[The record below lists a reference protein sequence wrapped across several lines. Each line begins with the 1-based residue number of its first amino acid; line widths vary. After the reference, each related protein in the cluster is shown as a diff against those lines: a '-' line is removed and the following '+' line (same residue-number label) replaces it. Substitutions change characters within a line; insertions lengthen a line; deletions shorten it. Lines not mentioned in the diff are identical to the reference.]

1 MRELLS
7 RIDGALGVRYAA
19 AELET
24 IRKALCLELLGISAV
39 TYYTKERLAPDY
51 ERDRKLETALRRLES
66 GEPLQYVIGW
76 VPFCGLQ
83 FKVDN
88 RVLIPRPETS
98 ELVEW
103 VAGDCTATGTLL
115 DIGTG
120 SGCIAVTLAHKLPS
134 WRVQGW
140 DISDGALELARE
152 NSLLNGTDVEFFR
165 VDILNDPPL
174 RQKYDVIVSN
184 PPYVLEAEKS
194 LMEPVVLEH
203 EPHVALFVP
212 DSDPLLF
219 YTSIARYGRKALD
232 KGGRLYFEINP
243 IEATPLMQML
253 EQAGYRN
260 IELRNDIYGKQRM
273 IKAKL

>member
-88 RVLIPRPETS
+88 RVLIPRPR
-98 ELVEW
+98 
-103 VAGDCTATGTLL
+103 
-115 DIGTG
+115 
-120 SGCIAVTLAHKLPS
+120 P
-134 WRVQGW
+134 
-140 DISDGALELARE
+140 
-152 NSLLNGTDVEFFR
+152 
-165 VDILNDPPL
+165 
-174 RQKYDVIVSN
+174 
-184 PPYVLEAEKS
+184 
-194 LMEPVVLEH
+194 
-203 EPHVALFVP
+203 
-212 DSDPLLF
+212 
-219 YTSIARYGRKALD
+219 
-232 KGGRLYFEINP
+232 
-243 IEATPLMQML
+243 
-253 EQAGYRN
+253 RN
-260 IELRNDIYGKQRM
+260 W
-273 IKAKL
+273 